1 MSDDNTRP
9 KPGSPE
15 WVAEMQRLSRER
27 EAAKEAARIVYLPAW
42 PEVRRASPNELVRSA
57 LFNVRN
63 RNVKRR
69 DFKDEPLAV
78 FGDAT
83 ITYRGEELRQ
93 DDLDVWLQLLH
104 LARQQPLGEWVEFS
118 AYEMFKALGWPHGGA
133 SYRRLRT
140 CINRM
145 TATLIQITSKRL
157 GRTIGVSLVRMFEY
171 QDEAGRNL
179 ARWRVWI
186 EKPMHSLF
194 AEPYY
199 TLLEWDQRKALGP
212 LAKWLHGFYASHAD
226 PYPLK
231 VATVQA
237 VCGSET
243 GRARDFK
250 KKLVFALD
258 ELRAVGFLKCWR
270 IEKGLV
276 YVERV

>member
-15 WVAEMQRLSRER
+15 WAAEMQRLSRER

-42 PEVRRASPNELVRSA
+42 PEARRASPNELVRSA

-63 RNVKRR
+63 HNVKRR
-69 DFKDEPLAV
+69 DFKDEPIAV

-104 LARQQPLGEWVEFS
+104 LARQQPLGEWVEFTPG
-118 AYEMFKALGWPHGGA
+118 AMVRVLGWPHGGA

-140 CINRM
+140 CLSRM
-145 TATLIQITSKRL
+145 QATAIAIRSKRL
-157 GRTIGVSLVRMFEY
+157 GKGVSVSLVRMFEW
-171 QDEAGRNL
+171 QNEGGSSLD
-179 ARWRVWI
+179 RWRVWI
-186 EKPMHSLF
+186 EKPMHPLF

-212 LAKWLHGFYASHAD
+212 LAKWLHGFYASHAE

-231 VATVQA
+231 VATLQA
-237 VCGSET
+237 ACGSEMAAT
-243 GRARDFK
+243 KDFA
-250 KKLVFALD
+250 KKLRRALN
-258 ELRAVGFLKCWR
+258 ELKAAKFLKIWR

-276 YVERV
+276 HVVRA